1 MIRRLLRL
9 VLVLCVMALLAG
21 LVQFVYLA
29 YRINHT
35 GAHDQAV
42 TADVIVV
49 LGAQVD
55 AHGQAGPDHSSRTLH
70 AVALLQQGLAPF
82 LVCTGG
88 YEGDRLSAA
97 AVACRLA
104 VAQGIPVD
112 NVFLAEGS
120 MTTRDDALSTVK
132 LMQENGWQSA
142 ILVSHPLHLER
153 ARLLFEAQGVTVFPS
168 PTSTNLAA
176 IPWRDRAWLTA
187 REAVGIVW
195 IGLVEL
201 GVPYEWTDGI
211 SRWVYNLPRLPD
223 AN

>member
-1 MIRRLLRL
+1 MLA
-9 VLVLCVMALLAG
+9 LCVMALLAG
-21 LVQFVYLA
+21 LIQFAYLA

-35 GAHDQAV
+35 GARDQA
-42 TADVIVV
+42 TAADVVVV

-55 AHGQAGPDHSSRTLH
+55 AQGEAGPDLTSRTLH
-70 AVALLQQGLAPF
+70 GVELLQQGLAPY
-82 LVCTGG
+82 LICTGG

-132 LMQENGWQSA
+132 LMQEKGWRSA

-153 ARLLFEAQGVTVFPS
+153 ARLLFEAQGVTVHPS

-187 REAVGIVW
+187 REAVGIAW
-195 IGLVEL
+195 IGLAEF
-201 GVPYEWTDGI
+201 GVPYGWTDGI
-211 SRWVYNLPRLPD
+211 SRWVYNLPRLP
-223 AN
+223 NTN

>member
-1 MIRRLLRL
+1 MIRRLMQWTLA
-9 VLVLCVMALLAG
+9 LCVMALFAG
-21 LVQFVYLA
+21 LAQFVYLA

-35 GAHDQAV
+35 GSRDQAIA
-42 TADVIVV
+42 ADVVVV

-55 AHGQAGPDHSSRTLH
+55 ARGQAGPDLSSRTLH
-70 AVALLQQGLAPF
+70 GVALLQQGLAPY

-88 YEGDRLSAA
+88 FEGDRLSAA

-104 VAQGIPVD
+104 VAQGIPAD

-153 ARLLFEAQGVTVFPS
+153 ARFLFEAQGVTVYPS

-176 IPWRDRAWLTA
+176 IPWRDRAWLTT

-195 IGLVEL
+195 IGLAEL